1 MNLRYKEKCY
11 ANMLKNSGTIPGK
24 QRQVFKWNML
34 NSSGNTPENTGQVLK
49 YLLLKNA
56 IELPEADYTR
66 VWRKKRRCCYLR
78 SVRLFLSLIYLIVLE
93 KWTLRKTILSI
104 LSFLPLK
111 RVETLNRDFALLLYP
126 RNLHENYC
134 VGNWRLKRFYYNED
148 IGVTLTLFYFCFQ
161 LFH

>member
-1 MNLRYKEKCY
+1 MNLCYKEKCY

-56 IELPEADYTR
+56 IELPEADYTC
-66 VWRKKRRCCYLR
+66 VWRKKRRCCCLR

-93 KWTLRKTILSI
+93 K
-104 LSFLPLK
+104 
-111 RVETLNRDFALLLYP
+111 
-126 RNLHENYC
+126 
-134 VGNWRLKRFYYNED
+134 
-148 IGVTLTLFYFCFQ
+148 
-161 LFH
+161 